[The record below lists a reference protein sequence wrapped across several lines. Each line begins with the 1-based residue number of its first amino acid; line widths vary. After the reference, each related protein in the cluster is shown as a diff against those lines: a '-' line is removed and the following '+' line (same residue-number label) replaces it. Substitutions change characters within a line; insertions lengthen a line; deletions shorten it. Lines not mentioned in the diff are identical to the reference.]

1 MTRMT
6 RMTRMSDPTPDI
18 TLQSI
23 AGPQPVSRP
32 LQGQGPIV
40 IGRAA
45 ECDVCLVN
53 ERVSRRHAAIVRK
66 GETWFIIDVGSTH
79 GTYVNGLRVPRD
91 TPAELSPGD
100 LVRVGPWTFRVA
112 GGRAPGGTTI
122 TTISDDPSVAQRIE
136 RATGAHSVSD
146 KRLKLL
152 SECVTRLN
160 STADED
166 QLARLALDSA
176 LQGSGYARG
185 AILRRGGR
193 DVAPGDADVS
203 LVVQLRREPG
213 ETGELK
219 LSRSLIQA
227 ATRGETAVLMQNA
240 EGIASYSIAELG
252 IHSALCAPVPIGED
266 VVAFIYL
273 DARGSESSVRADAA
287 GFCEAVARAYG
298 LSLANLKRTELERRQ
313 VKLAAELA
321 AAREVQS
328 TMMPPREA
336 DLGVIRYGVE
346 VRPGLFVAGDL
357 FDVISLGDGRVA
369 VCLGDVAG
377 HGVGSALLM
386 AMTQSHLH
394 AELRRTSDPATA
406 VDGVNRYLCERVGGG
421 WFVSLWVGVFGPG
434 GAFTCVDAGHGHAM
448 LARSTGG
455 LNPLVSGDGI
465 PLGIDAIHRY
475 APCATDL
482 AAGDRIVVYSDGV
495 IEQRGAGGEL
505 FGQQR
510 LIEALLPQSSPGDL
524 TRAVF
529 TALAAFSGTLT
540 LSDDATVAV
549 IDYLGR

>member
-1 MTRMT
+1 MT
-6 RMTRMSDPTPDI
+6 DPTPDI
-18 TLQSI
+18 TLHSI

-32 LQGQGPIV
+32 LQGQGPIML
-40 IGRAA
+40 GRAA
-45 ECDVCLVN
+45 ECDICLVN
-53 ERVSRRHAAIVRK
+53 ERVSRRHAALVRK
-66 GETWFIIDVGSTH
+66 GESWFVIDLGSTH

-91 TPAELSPGD
+91 TPAELSAGD
-100 LVRVGPWTFRVA
+100 LMRVGPWTFRVA
-112 GGRAPGGTTI
+112 GARAGPTTI
-122 TTISDDPSVAQRIE
+122 TTINDDPALAQRIE

-185 AILRRGGR
+185 AILRRGGDRR
-193 DVAPGDADVS
+193 DAAAESEVT
-203 LVVQLRREPG
+203 LVVQLRRDPA
-213 ETGELK
+213 ETGEIK

-227 ATRGETAVLMQNA
+227 ACRGETAVLMQNA
-240 EGIASYSIAELG
+240 ESIASYSIAELG
-252 IHSALCAPVPIGED
+252 IHSALCAPVPIGDD
-266 VVAFIYL
+266 VVGFIYL

-298 LSLANLKRTELERRQ
+298 LALANLKRSELERRQ

-336 DLGVIRYGVE
+336 DLGIIRYGVE

-357 FDVISLGDGRVA
+357 FDVIPLSEDRVA

-394 AELRRTSDPATA
+394 AELRRTSDPAAA
-406 VDGVNRYLCERVGGG
+406 VCGVNRYLCERVGGG

-434 GAFTCVDAGHGHAM
+434 GAFTCVDAGHGHVL
-448 LARSTGG
+448 LARNGTGPA
-455 LNPLVSGDGI
+455 PLVSGDGI
-465 PLGIDAIHRY
+465 PLGIDAVHSY
-475 APCATDL
+475 APCGQTL
-482 AAGDRIVVYSDGV
+482 GQGDRLIIYSDGV

-505 FGQQR
+505 FGQDR
-510 LIEALLPQSSPGDL
+510 LVRSLSAASSAGEQ

-529 TALAAFSGTLT
+529 AALAAFSGTLT

-549 IDYLGR
+549 VDYLGG

>member
-1 MTRMT
+1 MTD
-6 RMTRMSDPTPDI
+6 STPDI

-23 AGPQPVSRP
+23 SGPQPVTRP

-40 IGRAA
+40 LGRAA
-45 ECDVCLVN
+45 ECDICLVN
-53 ERVSRRHAAIVRK
+53 ERVSRRHAALVRK
-66 GETWFIIDVGSTH
+66 DENWFIIDLGSTH
-79 GTYVNGLRVPRD
+79 GSYVNGLRVPRD
-91 TPAELSPGD
+91 TPAQLSPGD
-100 LVRVGPWTFRVA
+100 LMRVGPWTFRVSGA
-112 GGRAPGGTTI
+112 RAPGATTI
-122 TTISDDPSVAQRIE
+122 TTISDDSSAAHRIE
-136 RATGAHSVSD
+136 RATGAYSVSD

-152 SECVTRLN
+152 SDCVTRLN

-185 AILRRGGR
+185 AVLRRGGERR
-193 DVAPGDADVS
+193 DGQAETDVT
-203 LVVQLRREPG
+203 LVVQLRRDPAEA
-213 ETGELK
+213 GELK

-227 ATRGETAVLMQNA
+227 ACKGETAVLMQNA

-298 LSLANLKRTELERRQ
+298 LALANLKRTELERRQ
-313 VKLAAELA
+313 VKLAAELG

-328 TMMPPREA
+328 TMLPPKEA
-336 DLGVIRYGVE
+336 DLGIIRYGVE

-357 FDVISLGDGRVA
+357 FDVITLDAGRIA

-394 AELRRTSDPATA
+394 AELRRTCDPAVA
-406 VDGVNRYLCERVGGG
+406 VRGVNRYLCERVGGG
-421 WFVSLWVGVFGPG
+421 WFVSLWVGVFAPDGQLV
-434 GAFTCVDAGHGHAM
+434 CVDAGHGHVM
-448 LARSTGG
+448 IARGQEQPA
-455 LNPLVSGDGI
+455 PLVSGDGI
-465 PLGIDAIHRY
+465 PLGIDAMHAY
-475 APCATDL
+475 TPCSQTL
-482 AAGDRIVVYSDGV
+482 AAGDRVVIYSDGV

-505 FGQQR
+505 FGKER
-510 LIEALLPQSSPGDL
+510 LITAVSGAATAGEQ

-529 TALAAFSGTLT
+529 AALAAFSGTLT

-549 IDYLGR
+549 VDYVGGGRSSG